1 MLDQIQL
8 IISNL
13 IMNKKFLL
21 VIFIAII
28 FILASIYVYKT
39 YVSSKLDSDYV
50 DNKEFSTTTTSM
62 NNSYDSVDLY
72 FFGVPWCPHSKKAAS
87 IWEDIKIKYQDKKI
101 NDKKINFIQVDCDQ
115 DPELADKFKIEGYP
129 TIKLIKD
136 NQVIEYDAKPEK
148 DTLMQF
154 LNSTI

>member
-39 YVSSKLDSDYV
+39 YVSSKINPEYV

-62 NNSYDSVDLY
+62 NNAYDSVDLY
-72 FFGVPWCPHSKKAAS
+72 FFGVPWCPHSKKATS

-101 NDKKINFIQVDCDQ
+101 NDKNVNFIQVDCDQ
-115 DPELADKFKIEGYP
+115 DPELADKFKIDGYP